1 MENTVDINPDTVA
14 RLNYFFSLPK
24 ECRTISVDE
33 IFDRLNREF
42 LLEEFVERD
51 ERLLARIELFM
62 RQTAPENRGIP
73 RNTLVSRNADLGGIR

>member
-1 MENTVDINPDTVA
+1 MESAVDISPDTVA

-42 LLEEFVERD
+42 LLEEFIARD
-51 ERLLARIELFM
+51 ERLQARIELFM
-62 RQTAPENRGIP
+62 KQTARRNLGIL
-73 RNTLVSRNADLGGIR
+73 RNTVVSRNALSGGCR